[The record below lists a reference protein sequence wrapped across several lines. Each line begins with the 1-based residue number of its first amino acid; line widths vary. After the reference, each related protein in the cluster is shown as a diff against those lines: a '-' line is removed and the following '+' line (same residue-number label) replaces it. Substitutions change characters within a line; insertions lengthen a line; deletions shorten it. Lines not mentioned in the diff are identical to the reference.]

1 MDADARRTA
10 QLIHQRYEDTSLVI
24 FRQAQRKLKQE
35 LAYTG
40 IVDSSD
46 VSVPEAG
53 AASEVEVTSGR
64 RLANLFRRRSPS
76 KAAQSAICVLF

>member
-1 MDADARRTA
+1 
-10 QLIHQRYEDTSLVI
+10 
-24 FRQAQRKLKQE
+24 
-35 LAYTG
+35 
-40 IVDSSD
+40 VDSSD

-64 RLANLFRRRSPS
+64 RLANLFRRRSRS